1 MPGVRLTLYGPI
13 TVTQSRLLLRLGL
26 GLLRFATNV
35 LPIIAAFFTVAGL
48 LLNASTYELRL
59 TQHALPLYPRY
70 QLAQEALAVLEDRR
84 YPAAGEDGKEI
95 MIGVLDIDHPSW
107 TVLRDFLES
116 EIAIRKSERSEPGP
130 AMFTPPT
137 LQGASEHPSP
147 IALPSIDFDRI
158 KTIVAAEV
166 ATVRVGP
173 KPLTPPYRLI
183 VLWPH
188 AVSRRVYEFLSFQ
201 EFRLDLRQM
210 LILELRFVSIVAS
223 GLAFATATIL
233 SLLRWALRRLVPQLM
248 VAPSPSLGPAAV
260 AEPSLL
266 QGQGGIDDNP
276 KRA

>member
-1 MPGVRLTLYGPI
+1 MTQARL
-13 TVTQSRLLLRLGL
+13 SLRLGL

-35 LPIIAAFFTVAGL
+35 LPVIAAFFTVAGL

-59 TQHALPLYPRY
+59 AQHVLPLYPRY
-70 QLAQEALAVLEDRR
+70 QLAQEALAILEDRK
-84 YPAAGEDGKEI
+84 YPAAGEDGKEV

-107 TVLRDFLES
+107 AVLRDFLES

-137 LQGASEHPSP
+137 LQGTSERPPP
-147 IALPSIDFDRI
+147 IELPPVDFDRI

-173 KPLTPPYRLI
+173 KPLAPPYRLV

-188 AVSRRVYEFLSFQ
+188 SVPRRVYEFLSFR

-210 LILELRFVSIVAS
+210 LILELRFASIVAS
-223 GLAFATATIL
+223 SLAFATATIL
-233 SLLRWALRRLVPQLM
+233 SLLRWGLRRLAPQLM
-248 VAPSPSLGPAAV
+248 VAPSSSLGPIAV

-266 QGQGGIDDNP
+266 QGQGGIDDSP
-276 KRA
+276 KRAEHGLASDAQ